1 MKQELQ
7 GLLKECREALHEMFG
22 QHGDEEQNF
31 LDTYLGMNEANEQ
44 RLDKLHCSAN
54 DEYNNLR
61 RR

>member
-1 MKQELQ
+1 MEQERE

-31 LDTYLGMNEANEQ
+31 LDGYLAMNEANEQ
-44 RLDKLHCSAN
+44 RLENLHCSAN